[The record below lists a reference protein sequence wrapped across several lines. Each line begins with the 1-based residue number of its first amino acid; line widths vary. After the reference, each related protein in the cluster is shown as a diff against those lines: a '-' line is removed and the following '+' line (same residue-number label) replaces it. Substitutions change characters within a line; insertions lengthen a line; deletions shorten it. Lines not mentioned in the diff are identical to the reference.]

1 MVNRYGELKK
11 KELNDNKYR
20 QIRKVY
26 LRLNRLILA
35 LVKTITYYFN
45 ICQYHNV

>member
-20 QIRKVY
+20 QIRKV
-26 LRLNRLILA
+26 NFSFGEDDHIL
-35 LVKTITYYFN
+35 F
-45 ICQYHNV
+45 QYMSIS